1 MRNLSMSKKIWLS
14 MSVLVIGYFFTM
26 VFGFGMGARMESRML
41 SVSNYLFPASNLGQ
55 EALTTF
61 KDQVRLYNNGIMLG
75 DGESINKA
83 GVEADHV
90 QKNLSEILNIPG
102 VDEASATQVR
112 EALEAMKAF
121 TQEAQPIYMAMSK
134 GETQS
139 TSAAR
144 LASQTETLRERLLKI
159 QKMFADRLKEELLAN
174 VQISKRQRYLNIGI
188 FVVVVLLGIILTGF
202 IISRSIT
209 GPISRIIGGLNSGAN
224 KVNDASEQV
233 SSAGQT
239 MATGTSQ
246 QASSIEEIASSLEE
260 MTSMIKQ
267 NAENST
273 EANRV
278 MSDSDKTV
286 MEAHKAMSQL
296 SKSMDDIS
304 NASRETQKIIKTID
318 EIAFQTNLLALN
330 AAVEAA
336 RAGEAGAGFA
346 VVADEVRNLAMRAA
360 DAARNTAV
368 LIDNTIAAVKN
379 GSVYSETTLAAFKNT
394 MESSKKVSRLVSE
407 IAAGSQEQAQGIQ
420 QVNSAMSEI
429 ETVIQKTAAIAEES
443 ASAAEELNAQSK
455 AMNNY
460 VGQLV
465 VLVGLRN
472 NQEIKEKSSTP
483 AKEHATAINYNKKAN
498 IQTSQ
503 NKVKPNRLITAN
515 SSDF

>member
-14 MSVLVIGYFFTM
+14 MSILVIGYFLTM

-41 SVSNYLFPASNLGQ
+41 SVSDYLFPASNLAQ
-55 EALTTF
+55 EALTAF
-61 KDQVRLYNNGIMLG
+61 KDQVRLYNDGIMLG
-75 DGESINKA
+75 DSETIARAEKES
-83 GVEADHV
+83 ELV
-90 QKNLSEILNIPG
+90 QKDLGDILNIAG
-102 VDEASATQVR
+102 IDEVSAAQVR
-112 EALEAMKAF
+112 ETLATLKAF
-121 TQEAQPIYMAMSK
+121 TQEAQPIYLSMSK
-134 GETQS
+134 GENQS
-139 TSAAR
+139 ASAGR
-144 LASQTETLRERLLKI
+144 LAGQTDALRTKLLKI
-159 QKMFADRLKEELLAN
+159 QQMFADRLKEELMAN
-174 VQISKRQRYLNIGI
+174 IQISKNQRFINIGV
-188 FVVVVLLGIILTGF
+188 FVAVVLLGITITGL

-209 GPISRIIGGLNSGAN
+209 GPIGRIIGGLTEGAS
-224 KVNDASEQV
+224 KVNDASDQV

-278 MSDSDKTV
+278 MADSDRTV
-286 MEAHKAMSQL
+286 SEAHNAMEQL

-304 NASRETQKIIKTID
+304 NASKETQKIIKTID

-360 DAARNTAV
+360 DAARNTAT
-368 LIDNTIAAVKN
+368 LIDNTINAVKN
-379 GSVYSETTLAAFKNT
+379 GSVYSETTLSAFTKT
-394 MESSKKVSRLVSE
+394 MESSKKVSSLVSE

-429 ETVIQKTAAIAEES
+429 DTVIQKTAAIAEES
-443 ASAAEELNAQSK
+443 ASAGEELNAQSK
-455 AMNNY
+455 AMKDY
-460 VGQLV
+460 VEQLV
-465 VLVGLRN
+465 VLVGLSN
-472 NQEIKEKSSTP
+472 NNNNGNRQAKTTATKSEEKGFIKAGQNNFTP
-483 AKEHATAINYNKKAN
+483 D
-498 IQTSQ
+498 
-503 NKVKPNRLITAN
+503 RLITHHDN
-515 SSDF
+515 DF